1 MKAKKTDNGKI
12 TALYERLSRDDD
24 LTGDSNSIINQKK
37 LLEDYAREH
46 GFTNCVH
53 FTDDGWSG
61 ANFERPN
68 WKRMI
73 AGIESG
79 EIGYVLVKDLSR
91 VGRDYLQVG
100 FYTEVM
106 FKERGVR
113 FIAIANGVD
122 SDKRESSEFAPFLNI
137 MNEWYVR
144 DSSRKI
150 TSVLHARGMS
160 GKHTNSH
167 CIYGYKKDPNDK
179 DHWIIDEEAAE
190 VVRRIYRMALESKG
204 PYEIARILALEKV
217 ERPSYYLAQRG
228 VGKHQSNFNPAERYT
243 WRGGTVAD
251 ILSKPE
257 YMGHTVNFRTY
268 KESYKDKRSRM
279 TPKEDLVIFENTQ
292 EAIIDKE
299 TWERVQ
305 TLRKTI
311 RRTDTIGTANPLT
324 GLMFCADCGAKMY
337 NHRGKAGNARDW
349 AGRPTG
355 KKRPDRDE
363 YNCSRYDLGN
373 QHFDDYCTTHL
384 IRTAVVNELLLEA
397 IKEVCDYAQN
407 NEAEFMAQVCS
418 ASEDRQAKAAKAIRQ
433 RKQRSEKRTD
443 ELSRLIRKLY
453 EDNVNGRLSD
463 KLFEQ
468 MWNSVELYE
477 KAGNAQL
484 AREIDA
490 ALPIELS
497 REEQIRLVREYCSSQ
512 FVSRGMC
519 VDFVIHDTNSGNPHC
534 HIMLTMRPL
543 DERGTWAA
551 KSRKEYDLD
560 ENGERIRLPSGRYKT
575 HKIDL
580 TGWNDKDNTLLWR
593 KAWADFTNDFLER
606 NGSPERIDHRSN
618 AERGIDEIPTV
629 HMGVAACQM
638 EKKGIATEKG
648 ELNRNIQ
655 KANRLIREIRA
666 QIGKLKEWIADLSKA
681 RETAPEQPPQSPN
694 LANLLM
700 KYLSVQR
707 EKSRKYSQ
715 RWQQQHTADELKT
728 IAAAVNYLSEHGI
741 SNLDELD
748 AALSSVSDKAYSIR
762 EGMKTAEQRMK
773 ELQKLMEYGRNYQ
786 TYKPIQDEYRQ
797 IRWKGK
803 QEKFAEARRAELTL
817 WDAANRYLHANLP
830 KGTKTLPIAEW
841 EQEYADLKTQ
851 RDSDYTKLKDTRAEV
866 AELQKIRR
874 CVDIALR
881 ADQPEQTQS
890 RTKRQE
896 QER

>member
-1 MKAKKTDNGKI
+1 MEQRAHLYTLAGVCALPRAYLRTGNFPRAPIWRLCRNKGLHPLRRFAAIPAHPQKQYTRRWRLYHFCGFYYPIREVIPIAIYHWNIGIVSRGKGKSAVAA
-12 TALYERLSRDDD
+12 TAYR
-24 LTGDSNSIINQKK
+24 
-37 LLEDYAREH
+37 
-46 GFTNCVH
+46 
-53 FTDDGWSG
+53 
-61 ANFERPN
+61 
-68 WKRMI
+68 
-73 AGIESG
+73 SG
-79 EIGYVLVKDLSR
+79 EKL
-91 VGRDYLQVG
+91 
-100 FYTEVM
+100 T
-106 FKERGVR
+106 
-113 FIAIANGVD
+113 
-122 SDKRESSEFAPFLNI
+122 
-137 MNEWYVR
+137 NEWDGLTHDYT
-144 DSSRKI
+144 RKGGVVHSEI
-150 TSVLHARGMS
+150 MLPPHAPPSFSDRS
-160 GKHTNSH
+160 
-167 CIYGYKKDPNDK
+167 
-179 DHWIIDEEAAE
+179 
-190 VVRRIYRMALESKG
+190 
-204 PYEIARILALEKV
+204 IL
-217 ERPSYYLAQRG
+217 
-228 VGKHQSNFNPAERYT
+228 
-243 WRGGTVAD
+243 
-251 ILSKPE
+251 
-257 YMGHTVNFRTY
+257 
-268 KESYKDKRSRM
+268 
-279 TPKEDLVIFENTQ
+279 
-292 EAIIDKE
+292 
-299 TWERVQ
+299 
-305 TLRKTI
+305 
-311 RRTDTIGTANPLT
+311 
-324 GLMFCADCGAKMY
+324 
-337 NHRGKAGNARDW
+337 
-349 AGRPTG
+349 
-355 KKRPDRDE
+355 
-363 YNCSRYDLGN
+363 
-373 QHFDDYCTTHL
+373 
-384 IRTAVVNELLLEA
+384 
-397 IKEVCDYAQN
+397 
-407 NEAEFMAQVCS
+407 
-418 ASEDRQAKAAKAIRQ
+418 
-433 RKQRSEKRTD
+433 
-443 ELSRLIRKLY
+443 
-453 EDNVNGRLSD
+453 
-463 KLFEQ
+463 
-468 MWNSVELYE
+468 WNSVELYE

-519 VDFVIHDTNSGNPHC
+519 VDYAIHDTGKGNPHC

-543 DERGTWAA
+543 DERGAWAA
-551 KSRKEYDLD
+551 KSKKEYDLD

-575 HKIDL
+575 HKVDL

-666 QIGKLKEWIADLSKA
+666 QIGKLKEWIADLFKA

-748 AALSSVSDKAYSIR
+748 ASLSSVSDKAYSIR
-762 EGMKTAEQRMK
+762 EGMKNAEQRMK

-817 WDAANRYLHANLP
+817 WDAANRYLHAHLP
-830 KGTKTLPIAEW
+830 EGVKTLPISAWEKEYTALKAQREAE
-841 EQEYADLKTQ
+841 YDTLKE
-851 RDSDYTKLKDTRAEV
+851 TRAEV
-866 AELQKIRR
+866 AELQKIRK

-890 RTKRQE
+890 RTKRHDID
-896 QER
+896 R